1 MDRYKCHECLRTFL
15 TSTGLEAHRCTDP
28 DASQASE
35 APRPPL
41 QGCKLLAMVPVLRP
55 GEQSPHEW
63 LVVVERELD
72 ARDVYV
78 SARVDS
84 PDSPTWSNGF
94 YARTF
99 MAALNDAVQRAGWG
113 VYVPTPR

>member
-15 TSTGLEAHRCTDP
+15 TSSGLEAHSCADP

-41 QGCKLLAMVPVLRP
+41 QGCRLVAALPVMRSGSTVL
-55 GEQSPHEW
+55 SEW
-63 LVVVERELD
+63 LVVVERTDSEHEP
-72 ARDVYV
+72 YV
-78 SARVDS
+78 CGRVDS
-84 PDSPTWSNGF
+84 LDAPTWSNGF

-99 MAALNDAVQRAGWG
+99 MAALNNAVQRAGWG